1 MVETSTRVEG
11 RVFTHKVGWVPEHLK
26 HPLKTVDQYWSLV
39 SDRGQMASSGDVVT
53 PYIPIMVMW
62 RVTRFY
68 FHFLLLVI
76 MFWLSLSDGMVD
88 GPVRTGP
95 TNMVDGHQAY
105 RPGVLL
111 FLDLECTRQ
120 SSGRLL
126 GHFQIN
132 YLRSSPIIGMRRCVE
147 PAP

>member
-1 MVETSTRVEG
+1 MVETGTRVEG
-11 RVFTHKVGWVPEHLK
+11 RVFTHNVGWVPEHFK
-26 HPLKTVDQYWSLV
+26 HPLKTVDRYWSPV

-53 PYIPIMVMW
+53 PYIPILAMW
-62 RVTRFY
+62 RVMRFY
-68 FHFLLLVI
+68 FHFLFLVLV
-76 MFWLSLSDGMVD
+76 FLFSLSDGMVD
-88 GPVRTGP
+88 DPVQTGS
-95 TNMVDGHQAY
+95 TNMVDGHRAY

-111 FLDLECTRQ
+111 FLDLECARQ

-132 YLRSSPIIGMRRCVE
+132 YPRSSPIIGMRHCVE

>member
-11 RVFTHKVGWVPEHLK
+11 RVFTHSVGWVLEHLK
-26 HPLKTVDQYWSLV
+26 HPLKTVDRYWSPV

-53 PYIPIMVMW
+53 PYIPIMAMW

-68 FHFLLLVI
+68 FHFSFLVLMI
-76 MFWLSLSDGMVD
+76 RFSFRMEWWMALYRR
-88 GPVRTGP
+88 GPPIWWTAI
-95 TNMVDGHQAY
+95 GHTA
-105 RPGVLL
+105 PASFS

-132 YLRSSPIIGMRRCVE
+132 YPRSSPIIGMRRCVE